1 MPAQADLL
9 ACPFCRGGLT
19 GRLACRA
26 CGMRFAADEGVA
38 RLRVKGEAR
47 TEVVRQFYERAPFPG
62 YPPRDS
68 LEALRAR
75 GDRSAFARA
84 LDQAIPGD
92 ARIVEVGC
100 GTGQMSLYLARAD
113 RVVVGAD
120 LCLASLR
127 LGARAAERFGLD
139 QVTFVETDLHAPG
152 LRPAGFDVVIC
163 SGVLHHTPDPRRAFR
178 KVVELARP
186 GGVVVVGLY
195 NAVARLPLR
204 LRRVAA
210 RLTGYRWIPFDPV
223 LRARDAEPERREAWL
238 RDQYMHPEE
247 HRHTHAEVMRWFAES
262 GVEYLR
268 AFPSILLDDP
278 EEDDL
283 FAPDPDVWSLEAW
296 IAQLGWMASLGGE
309 GGLFVMIGR
318 RGEAAGVGRSAGG
331 GEAASQGARAALPVA
346 S

>member
-1 MPAQADLL
+1 MLPQADLL
-9 ACPFCRGGLT
+9 ACPRCRRGLT
-19 GRLACRA
+19 AGLACKA
-26 CGMRFAADEGVA
+26 CGTRFGEADGVV
-38 RLRVKGEAR
+38 RLRLEGEAR

-84 LDQAIPGD
+84 LDLAIPGD

-100 GTGQMSLYLARAD
+100 GTGQMSLYLTRAD

-139 QVTFVETDLHAPG
+139 RVTFVETDLHAPG
-152 LRPAGFDVVIC
+152 LRRGAFDVVVC
-163 SGVLHHTPDPRRAFR
+163 SGVLHHTPDPRRAFQ

-186 GGVVVVGLY
+186 GGIVVVGLY
-195 NAVARLPLR
+195 NAIARLPLR

-210 RLTGYRWIPFDPV
+210 RLSGYRWIPFDPV
-223 LRARDAEPERREAWL
+223 LKARDAEPERREAWL

-247 HRHTHAEVMRWFAES
+247 HRHTHAEVMRWFGET

-278 EEDDL
+278 EAADL
-283 FAPDPDVWSLEAW
+283 FGPDPDAWPLEAW

-318 RGEAAGVGRSAGG
+318 RGEADRVDPSA
-331 GEAASQGARAALPVA
+331 ETAEPRPRERVTS
-346 S
+346 